1 MNGVRTNSLLLVAF
15 SVVVVL
21 VALMGNAGASRGLN
35 PVATTTENIT
45 VINETANSTIT
56 YTSST
61 YTTVSNT
68 TTIFSTS
75 YNITTIPVSI
85 DSIRA
90 VFIYTLAIA
99 AVFVSYG
106 VMLFRGRTYVSRRK
120 EELTYRLEDIAQVG
134 AVIGLISGCIFSLL
148 YVFYLLGPTLENA
161 RIVIAAVLLTTILCA
176 ISLLTMRFEFSA
188 TLAHALLLLMFLPI
202 VFDWLVLPT
211 GQNIASG
218 IFWELVQ
225 IFVVG
230 VFVALFELIRKR
242 KK

>member
-1 MNGVRTNSLLLVAF
+1 MNGMKLSSLLLVTF
-15 SVVVVL
+15 SVVVIVVTL
-21 VALMGNAGASRGLN
+21 AGNVGALRGLN

-56 YTSST
+56 YTSAT

-75 YNITTIPVSI
+75 YNITSIPVSI

-99 AVFVSYG
+99 AVCVSYG
-106 VMLFRGRTYVSRRK
+106 LMLFGGRTYSSRKR
-120 EELTYRLEDIAQVG
+120 EELTYGHEDITVVSAL
-134 AVIGLISGCIFSLL
+134 IGLISGCIFSLL

-176 ISLLTMRFEFSA
+176 ISLLTGRFEFSA